1 MFVFINTLVK
11 DLKQSG
17 LRERELAWLSNGVV
31 IGGLREGVTG
41 CEITAIPSAR
51 TLRCP
56 DGLPADCAPPA
67 DWGCIFLCH

>member
-31 IGGLREGVTG
+31 IGGLEGV
-41 CEITAIPSAR
+41 CYW
-51 TLRCP
+51 L
-56 DGLPADCAPPA
+56 
-67 DWGCIFLCH
+67 